1 MSLQYVL
8 SLADSQA
15 TLETV
20 GGKGA
25 SLARLANAGL
35 PVPGGFHATTTA
47 YKQFVAE
54 NNLQPRI
61 LDALK
66 GVDAAQPSTL
76 EAASRAIH
84 DLFRQAEMPR
94 EIAEAIATAYATL
107 PSPGGRGDGSEGAA
121 VVAVRSSATAE
132 DLPDLSF
139 AGQQD
144 TYLNIR
150 GAEAVLEAVKK
161 CWASL
166 WTARAIGYRLQHR
179 INQEVVS
186 LAVVVQRLVPA
197 EAAGILFTANP
208 ITGQRE
214 QAMITATWSLGEAI
228 VGGLVT
234 PDTLIIEKA
243 SGKVLSRE
251 TADKQVMTV
260 RIEGGTEEQ
269 PVPEAMRRAPVLSDS
284 EASKLAE
291 FGRQI
296 EKLYGMPMDI
306 EWAWTSPPSPL
317 LKGEG
322 GFAIVQARPIT
333 ALPEPELPAPTEW
346 KLPKGAYAAMRNNIV
361 ELMIDPL
368 SPLFATLG
376 LSAINTSMHRL
387 LDESLGMKGVMP
399 EEVIVTVNH
408 CAYFNGSL
416 SLKGLVYVLVNT
428 GKIMKMM
435 FTGAVER
442 WTEAGR
448 PRYYQTVEGWQA
460 KNWRASSS
468 VELVDS
474 ARQLTEAAIDAYLA
488 LVAGVIPAAWITEAL
503 FTTVYDRLIKRRG
516 DPSAPAYLL
525 GYDSLPIRADKSL
538 YSLAEWARQHP
549 ALRDCLDR
557 TATPQLAAPGESDN
571 APGDVPPTI
580 WQEWRQR
587 FHEHLLNFGHTL
599 YDLDFAHP
607 VPADDP
613 APVLDTF
620 KLYLRGQGVNPHTR
634 QQESEKRREQ
644 AAQATTRRLKGWRL
658 NLFNKFLAPAQKYAP
673 LREDGLAEIG
683 LAYPL
688 IRQMLRELG
697 RRFAQRNVIVKADDI
712 FWLTEDEVL
721 LTAKRLDAGQPA
733 ESLAEKIPQRKAER
747 LAAMRVSP
755 PMALPQMKVFGFD
768 LMSLRTRRG
777 RSGTGEM
784 IKGVACSAGRITGT
798 ARVLHGPDEFSQMKP
813 GDVLVASITTPA
825 WTPLFAMASAVVT
838 DVGGPLSH
846 GSIVAREYG
855 IPAVLGTGVA
865 TRRIHSG
872 DTVTVDGAEGKVYL
886 NARGTPTGGTA
897 IEWKLPNPKGQ
908 YMRGSIVDMMSD
920 PLSPLFATLGLPA
933 IARVGIKEVMRP
945 LTRSEP
951 DLPDDY
957 ILTINDYAYI
967 GVAFT
972 PHQWWWIL
980 TKLLLAFPRIIR
992 EGLPLW
998 RDEIRPRY
1006 VASVGR
1012 WQARSVDAL
1021 STAELWAGIQ
1031 EVNDAAMLH
1040 LASLMVAT
1048 TGSSAGSEMLFTR
1061 VYEKM
1066 AQRQG
1071 DPTAVTFLMGYDS
1084 TPIQAEK
1091 SLYDLAAWC
1100 RGREG
1105 LAAYLQQTPTHQLA
1119 AQLAETPRSPGE
1131 AMRVEDWP
1139 EFQARFQAHLQAY
1152 GHLMYDLDFAKPL
1165 PLDDPT
1171 PMLETVKM
1179 YLRGEGANPHE
1190 RQRAAEEKRVQA
1202 AEATLNRLRGL
1213 RQWAFRKTLGMAQT
1227 MAQVRENALAD
1238 IGLGYPL
1245 LRQMLRELG
1254 RRFVQAGVIAQHDD
1268 ILWLEADEVRE
1279 AVAAL
1284 ERGESPASLAER
1296 VTRRKSTHAV
1306 LKHVTPPPMLPP
1318 KKKYMGFDMEAFTPA
1333 TAESQTGNTLKG
1345 VAASAGKITAP
1356 ACVLHGPE
1364 DFDQMRPGA
1373 VLVAG
1378 TTTPAWTP
1386 LFAMASAVVT
1396 DIGGP
1401 LSHGSIVAREYG
1413 IPAVMGTGVAT
1424 RRIKSGQMI
1433 TVDGSTGVVTLSKNG
1448 K

>member
-1 MSLQYVL
+1 MTLEYVL
-8 SLADSQA
+8 RLDHSQA
-15 TLETV
+15 TLENV

-25 SLARLANAGL
+25 SLARLATAGL
-35 PVPGGFHATTTA
+35 PVPGGFHVNTDA
-47 YKQFVAE
+47 YKRFVAD
-54 NNLQPRI
+54 NDLQPAVLEAVR
-61 LDALK
+61 
-66 GVDAAQPSTL
+66 AANPSQPATL
-76 EAASRAIH
+76 ETASRAIA
-84 DLFRQAEMPR
+84 DLFAHAPMPDD
-94 EIAEAIATAYATL
+94 IARVIAQAYATL
-107 PSPGGRGDGSEGAA
+107 PGDNPA
-121 VVAVRSSATAE
+121 VAVRSSATAE
-132 DLPDLSF
+132 DLPGLSF
-139 AGQQD
+139 AGQQE

-150 GAEAVLEAVKK
+150 GAEAVLAAVKK

-166 WTARAIGYRLQHR
+166 WTARAIGYRAQHG
-179 INQEVVS
+179 IDQNAVS
-186 LAVVVQRLVPA
+186 LAVVVQLLVPA
-197 EAAGILFTANP
+197 DASGILFTANP
-208 ITGQRE
+208 INSQRD
-214 QAMITATWSLGEAI
+214 QAMITATWGLGETI

-234 PDTLIIEKA
+234 PDTVTVEKA

-260 RIEGGTEEQ
+260 RTESGTEEQ
-269 PVPEAMRRAPVLSDS
+269 PTPETLRRAPALSD
-284 EASKLAE
+284 AQAAE
-291 FGRQI
+291 LVKFGVEI

-306 EWAWTSPPSPL
+306 EWAWTSPPSSL

-322 GFAIVQARPIT
+322 EFAIVQARPVT

-346 KLPKGAYAAMRNNIV
+346 KLPKGGYAAMRNNIV

-376 LSAINTSMHRL
+376 RSAINTSMHRL
-387 LDESLGMKGVMP
+387 MNESLAMHGVLP
-399 EEVIVTVNH
+399 EEIIIMVNH
-408 CAYFNGSL
+408 YAYYNGSL
-416 SLKGLVYVLVNT
+416 SLKGLVYVLVNA

-448 PRYYQTVEGWQA
+448 PRYYRTVEGWQA
-460 KNWRASSS
+460 KNWRAFSS
-468 VELVDS
+468 VELVNS
-474 ARQLTEAAIDAYLA
+474 ARQLTESAIDAYGA
-488 LVAGVIPAAWITEAL
+488 LVSGVIPAAWITEAL

-516 DPSAPAYLL
+516 DPSAPTYLL
-525 GYDSLPIRADKSL
+525 GYDNLPIRADKSL
-538 YSLAEWARQHP
+538 YSLAAWARQHAER
-549 ALRDCLDR
+549 ALRDDLER
-557 TATPQLAAPGESDN
+557 TSTSKLAALCESDS
-571 APGDVPPTI
+571 APNDVPPTI

-587 FHEHLLNFGHTL
+587 VQEHLQKFGHTL

-613 APVLDTF
+613 APVLEAF
-620 KLYLRGQGVNPHTR
+620 KLYLRGQGVNPHIR

-644 AAQATTRRLKGWRL
+644 AVQVTTQRLTGWRL
-658 NLFNKFLAPAQKYAP
+658 NLFNRFLASAQKYAP

-697 RRFAQRNVIVKADDI
+697 RRFAQRIVIPGADDI
-712 FWLTEDEVL
+712 FWLTQDEVL
-721 LTAKRLDAGQPA
+721 LTAERLDAGQPA

-747 LAAMRVSP
+747 QAAMRVSP
-755 PMALPQMKVFGFD
+755 PMMLPQMKVFGFD
-768 LMSLRTRRG
+768 LMSLRARRG
-777 RSGTGEM
+777 RGGMGEV
-784 IKGVACSAGRITGT
+784 IKGVACSAGRVIGT
-798 ARVLHGPDEFSQMKP
+798 ARVLHGPDEFGQMKP
-813 GDVLVASITTPA
+813 DDVLVASITTPA

-872 DTVTVDGAEGKVYL
+872 DTITVDGTEGKVYL
-886 NARGTPTGGTA
+886 KARGTPPGRSA

-908 YMRGSIVDMMSD
+908 YMRGSIVDMMPD
-920 PLSPLFATLGLPA
+920 PLSPLFATLGIPA
-933 IARVGIKEVMRP
+933 IAHIGIKQVLGP

-957 ILTINDYAYI
+957 ILTINDYAYM

-972 PHQWWWIL
+972 PHQWWWML
-980 TKLLLAFPRIIR
+980 STMLFAFPRIIR
-992 EGLPLW
+992 EALPLW
-998 RDEIRPRY
+998 RDEIRPHY
-1006 VASVGR
+1006 AASVAR

-1021 STAELWAGIQ
+1021 STIELWAGIE
-1031 EVNDAAMLH
+1031 EVTDAAMLH

-1061 VYEKM
+1061 VYETM

-1071 DPTAVTFLMGYDS
+1071 DPTAATFLMGYDS

-1091 SLYDLAAWC
+1091 SLYDLASWC
-1100 RGREG
+1100 RERDG
-1105 LAAYLQQTPTHQLA
+1105 LAAYIQGTPTHQLA
-1119 AQLAETPRSPGE
+1119 AQLAKVPRSTEE
-1131 AMRVEDWP
+1131 AVGVSDWP
-1139 EFQARFQAHLQAY
+1139 EFQARLQAHLQAY
-1152 GHLMYDLDFAKPL
+1152 GHLMYNLDFAKPL
-1165 PLDDPT
+1165 PLDDPA
-1171 PMLETVKM
+1171 PMLETIKM
-1179 YLRGEGANPHE
+1179 YLRDEGANPHE
-1190 RQRAAEEKRVQA
+1190 RQRAAEEKRVRA
-1202 AEATLNRLRGL
+1202 AEATFNRLRGL
-1213 RQWAFRKTLGMAQT
+1213 RRWAFGKTLGMAQT

-1238 IGLGYPL
+1238 IGLGYPV

-1254 RRFVQAGVIAQHDD
+1254 RRFAQAGVITQSED
-1268 ILWLEADEVRE
+1268 IFWLEVDEVRG
-1279 AVAAL
+1279 AVANI
-1284 ERGESPASLAER
+1284 ERGESSASLAER
-1296 VTRRKSTHAV
+1296 VAQRKTVHEA
-1306 LKHVTPPPMLPP
+1306 LKRVTPPPTLPSR
-1318 KKKYMGFDMEAFTPA
+1318 KKYMGFDMEAFTPA
-1333 TAESQTGNTLKG
+1333 TAESQTGDTLKG
-1345 VAASAGKITAP
+1345 VAASAGKVTAP

-1364 DFDQMRPGA
+1364 DLGQMRPGD

-1378 TTTPAWTP
+1378 VTTPAWTP

-1401 LSHGSIVAREYG
+1401 LSHGSIVAREYS

-1433 TVDGSTGVVTLSKNG
+1433 TVDGSAGTVTILSG
-1448 K
+1448 

>member
-8 SLADSQA
+8 SLADSHA
-15 TLETV
+15 ALETV

-35 PVPGGFHATTTA
+35 PVPRGFHVTTAA
-47 YKQFVAE
+47 YKQFVVM
-54 NNLQPRI
+54 NNLQPAI
-61 LDALK
+61 LEALQSADAT
-66 GVDAAQPSTL
+66 QPATL

-84 DLFRQAEMPR
+84 DLFRQAKMPR
-94 EIAEAIATAYATL
+94 EIAEAIAEAYRALDGGAT
-107 PSPGGRGDGSEGAA
+107 

-139 AGQQD
+139 AGQQE
-144 TYLNIR
+144 TFLNIC
-150 GAEAVLEAVKK
+150 GQEAVLQAVQK

-166 WTARAIGYRLQHR
+166 WTARAIGYRLQHH
-179 INQEVVS
+179 IDQNVVS

-197 EAAGILFTANP
+197 EASGVLFTANP
-208 ITGQRE
+208 INGQRDQE
-214 QAMITATWSLGEAI
+214 MITATWGLGEAI

-234 PDTLIIEKA
+234 PDTLIVEKA

-260 RIEGGTEEQ
+260 CIEGGTEEQ
-269 PVPEAMRRAPVLSDS
+269 PVPGAMRRAPVLTDQQ
-284 EASKLAE
+284 AADLVR
-291 FGRQI
+291 FGVQI
-296 EKLYGMPMDI
+296 EKLYNMPMDI
-306 EWAWTSPPSPL
+306 EWTL
-317 LKGEG
+317 TG
-322 GFAIVQARPIT
+322 GQFAIVQARPIT

-346 KLPKGAYAAMRNNIV
+346 KLPKGTYAAMRNNIV

-376 LSAINTSMHRL
+376 RSAINVSMRQL

-399 EEVIVTVNH
+399 EEIIITVNH
-408 CAYFNGSL
+408 YAYFNGSL
-416 SLKGLVYVLVNT
+416 SLKGLVYVLVNA

-448 PRYYQTVEGWQA
+448 PRYYEIVESWQA
-460 KNWRASSS
+460 KNWRAFSS

-474 ARQLTEAAIDAYLA
+474 ARQLTESAIDAYLA

-503 FTTVYDRLIKRRG
+503 FTTVYDRLIKRRS
-516 DPSAPAYLL
+516 DPSAPIYLL

-538 YSLAEWARQHP
+538 YSLAEWAQQHP
-549 ALRDCLDR
+549 ALRDCLGR
-557 TATPQLAAPGESDN
+557 TATSQLAALCESDSP
-571 APGDVPPTI
+571 PGDVPLTI
-580 WQEWRQR
+580 WQKWRQR
-587 FHEHLLNFGHTL
+587 FHEHLQTFGRAL

-620 KLYLRGQGVNPHTR
+620 KLYLRGQGANPHTR
-634 QQESEKRREQ
+634 QQESEKRRKQ
-644 AAQATTRRLKGWRL
+644 AVQATTQRLKGWRL
-658 NLFNKFLAPAQKYAP
+658 NLFNKFLAPTQKYAP

-697 RRFAQRNVIVKADDI
+697 RRFAQRSVLPGPDDI
-712 FWLTEDEVL
+712 FWLTQDEVL

-733 ESLAEKIPQRKAER
+733 ESLAGKIPQRIAECQ
-747 LAAMRVSP
+747 AAMRASP
-755 PMALPQMKVFGFD
+755 PMALPQMRVFGFD
-768 LMSLRTRRG
+768 LMSLRARRG
-777 RSGTGEM
+777 RGGAGEV

-798 ARVLHGPDEFSQMKP
+798 ARVLHGPEEFNQMKP
-813 GDVLVASITTPA
+813 GDVLIASITTPA

-872 DTVTVDGAEGKVYL
+872 DTITVDGTEGTVYL
-886 NARGTPTGGTA
+886 KARGTPPGGSA

-908 YMRGSIVDMMSD
+908 YMRGSIVDMMPD

-957 ILTINDYAYI
+957 ILTINDYAYM

-980 TKLLLAFPRIIR
+980 TKMLFAFPRIIR
-992 EGLPLW
+992 EALPLW

-1006 VASVGR
+1006 AASVGR
-1012 WQARSVDAL
+1012 WQAKSVDAL

-1031 EVNDAAMLH
+1031 DINDAAMLH

-1048 TGSSAGSEMLFTR
+1048 TGSSAGAEMLFTR

-1066 AQRQG
+1066 VRKAG
-1071 DPTAVTFLMGYDS
+1071 EPAATTFLMGYDS

-1091 SLYDLAAWC
+1091 SLYDLATWC
-1100 RGREG
+1100 REREG
-1105 LAAYLQQTPTHQLA
+1105 LAAHLQRTPVPQLA
-1119 AQLAETPRSPGE
+1119 AQLAEAPGLSAE
-1131 AMRVEDWP
+1131 AMRVWPSPDWT

-1171 PMLETVKM
+1171 PMLETIKM

-1190 RQRAAEEKRVQA
+1190 RQRAAEEKRVRA
-1202 AEATLNRLRGL
+1202 AETALNRLRGL
-1213 RQWAFRKTLGMAQT
+1213 RRWTFGKTLGMAQT

-1245 LRQMLRELG
+1245 LRQMLREVG
-1254 RRFVQAGVIAQHDD
+1254 RRFVQAGVITQGED
-1268 ILWLEADEVRE
+1268 IFWLEAGEVRE
-1279 AVAAL
+1279 AIAAS
-1284 ERGESPASLAER
+1284 ERGESPARLAER
-1296 VTRRKSTHAV
+1296 VAQRKTTHAA
-1306 LKHVTPPPMLPP
+1306 LKRVTPPPMLPP
-1318 KKKYMGFDMEAFTPA
+1318 KKKYMGFDMETFTPA

-1345 VAASAGKITAP
+1345 VAASAGTITAP

-1364 DFDQMRPGA
+1364 DFGQMKPGQ

-1424 RRIKSGQMI
+1424 RRIHSGQMI

>member
-1 MSLQYVL
+1 MSLPYVL
-8 SLADSQA
+8 SLADSHA
-15 TLETV
+15 ALETV

-35 PVPGGFHATTTA
+35 PVPGGFHVTTTA
-47 YKQFVAE
+47 YRQFVAR
-54 NNLQPRI
+54 NNLQPR
-61 LDALK
+61 LLEALQSA
-66 GVDAAQPSTL
+66 DAAQPSTL
-76 EAASRAIH
+76 EAASCAIH

-94 EIAEAIATAYATL
+94 EIAGAIADAYGAL
-107 PSPGGRGDGSEGAA
+107 DGGAA

-139 AGQQD
+139 AGQQE
-144 TYLNIR
+144 TFLNIH
-150 GAEAVLEAVKK
+150 GAEAVLDAVQR

-166 WTARAIGYRLQHR
+166 WTARAIGYRLQHH
-179 INQEVVS
+179 IDQNVVS

-197 EAAGILFTANP
+197 EAAGVLFTANP
-208 ITGQRE
+208 ITGQRD
-214 QAMITATWSLGEAI
+214 QAMITATWGLGEAI
-228 VGGLVT
+228 VGGMVT
-234 PDTLIIEKA
+234 PDTLIVEKV

-260 RIEGGTEEQ
+260 RIEGGTQEQ
-269 PVPEAMRRAPVLSDS
+269 PVPDAMRRAPVLNDQQ
-284 EASKLAE
+284 AAE
-291 FGRQI
+291 LVGFGVQI
-296 EKLYGMPMDI
+296 EKLYGAPMDI

-333 ALPEPELPAPTEW
+333 ALPQPKLPPPTEW
-346 KLPKGAYAAMRNNIV
+346 KLPKGTYALMRNNIV
-361 ELMIDPL
+361 ELMADPL

-376 LSAINTSMHRL
+376 LSAINTSLQRIMT
-387 LDESLGMKGVMP
+387 DSFGMRGIMP
-399 EEVIVTVNH
+399 DDIIVAVNGY
-408 CAYFNGSL
+408 AYNNGSL
-416 SLKGLVYVLVNT
+416 SPRGLVRVIV
-428 GKIMKMM
+428 GARKILKMM
-435 FTGAVER
+435 FTNAVER
-442 WTEAGR
+442 WTETGR
-448 PRYYQTVEGWQA
+448 PRYTQTVEGWQG
-460 KNWRASSS
+460 KNWRAFSS

-474 ARQLTEAAIDAYLA
+474 ARQLTESAIDAYGA
-488 LVAGVIPAAWITEAL
+488 LVSGVIPAAWITEAL
-503 FTTVYDRLIKRRG
+503 FTTVYDRLIRRRG
-516 DPSAPAYLL
+516 DPSAPTYLL

-538 YSLAEWARQHP
+538 YSLAEWARGHAQR
-549 ALRDCLDR
+549 ALRDCLER
-557 TATPQLAAPGESDN
+557 TSTSRLVTLGESGN
-571 APGDVPPTI
+571 MPSDVPPTI
-580 WQEWRQR
+580 WQEWRGR
-587 FHEHLLNFGHTL
+587 FHEHLQTFGHTL

-613 APVLDTF
+613 APVLDAF

-644 AAQATTRRLKGWRL
+644 AVQATTQRLKGWRL
-658 NLFNKFLAPAQKYAP
+658 NQFNKFLAPAQKYAP
-673 LREDGLAEIG
+673 LREDGLGEIG

-697 RRFAQRNVIVKADDI
+697 RRFAQHEVISSADDI
-712 FWLTEDEVL
+712 FWLTQDEVL
-721 LTAKRLDAGQPA
+721 STAKRLDAGQPA
-733 ESLAEKIPQRKAER
+733 EPLAEKIPQRKAER
-747 LAAMRVSP
+747 QAAMRASP
-755 PMALPQMKVFGFD
+755 PMMLPQMKVFGFD
-768 LMSLRTRRG
+768 LMSLRARRG
-777 RSGTGEM
+777 RGGTGEV

-798 ARVLHGPDEFSQMKP
+798 ARVLHGPEEFSQMRA

-872 DTVTVDGAEGKVYL
+872 DVVTVDGAEGKVYL
-886 NARGTPTGGTA
+886 KARGAPAGEPA
-897 IEWKLPNPKGQ
+897 IEWKLPRPKGQ
-908 YMRGSIVDMMSD
+908 YMRGSIVDMMPD
-920 PLSPLFATLGLPA
+920 PLSPLFATLGIPA
-933 IARVGIKEVMRP
+933 IARVGIKQVFGL

-957 ILTINDYAYI
+957 ILTINGYAYM

-980 TKLLLAFPRIIR
+980 TKMIASFPRILR

-998 RDEIRPRY
+998 RDKIRPRY
-1006 VASVGR
+1006 AASVAR
-1012 WQARSVDAL
+1012 WQAKPVEAL
-1021 STAELWAGIQ
+1021 SPAELWAGIQ
-1031 EVNDAAMLH
+1031 DVNEAAMVH

-1048 TGSSAGSEMLFTR
+1048 TGASAGAEMLFTR

-1066 AQRQG
+1066 VQKAG
-1071 DPTAVTFLMGYDS
+1071 EPAATTFLMGYDS

-1091 SLYDLAAWC
+1091 SLYDLATWC
-1100 RGREG
+1100 RERQD
-1105 LAAYLQQTPTHQLA
+1105 LAAHLQQTPTRQLA
-1119 AQLAETPRSPGE
+1119 AQLAEAPGLSAE
-1131 AMRVEDWP
+1131 AMRVWP
-1139 EFQARFQAHLQAY
+1139 EFQARFQAHLKAY

-1165 PLDDPT
+1165 PLDDPG
-1171 PMLETVKM
+1171 PMLETIKM

-1190 RQRAAEEKRVQA
+1190 RQRAAEEKRVRA
-1202 AEATLNRLRGL
+1202 AEATFNRLRGL
-1213 RQWAFRKTLGMAQT
+1213 RQWIFNKALSIGQT

-1254 RRFVQAGVIAQHDD
+1254 RRFVQAGVITQGED
-1268 ILWLEADEVRE
+1268 IFWLEAGEVRD
-1279 AVAAL
+1279 AIAAS

-1296 VTRRKSTHAV
+1296 VAQRKTAHAA
-1306 LKHVTPPPMLPP
+1306 LKRVTPPPMLPP
-1318 KKKYMGFDMEAFTPA
+1318 RKKYMGFDIEAFTPA
-1333 TAESQTGNTLKG
+1333 TAESQTANRLKG
-1345 VAASAGKITAP
+1345 IATSAGKVTAP

-1364 DFDQMRPGA
+1364 DFGQMRPGA

-1424 RRIKSGQMI
+1424 RRIQSGQMI
-1433 TVDGSTGVVTLSKNG
+1433 TVDGSAGTVELK
-1448 K
+1448 